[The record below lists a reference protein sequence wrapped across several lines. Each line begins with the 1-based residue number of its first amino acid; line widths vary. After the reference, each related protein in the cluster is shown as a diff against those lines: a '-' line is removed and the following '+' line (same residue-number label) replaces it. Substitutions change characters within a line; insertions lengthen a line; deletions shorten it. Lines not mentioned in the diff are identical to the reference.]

1 MKRLAYLGLVFIV
14 LVMGLPCCL
23 QGRAPS
29 VRDAPGSAAPPLAP
43 GSAHPGLA
51 REIAAAL
58 KKNHYRRM
66 PLDDALSSKIFDRY
80 LAELD
85 SERTVFFA
93 SDITEFEKYRFTLD
107 DSLRRGDLEPAF
119 NIFNRYRQRMLNRL
133 SSLLTQVGSGLEHI
147 DFTIDETLETDRKDS
162 PWPGDAVAMDDLWRR
177 QLKSSALNLR
187 LAGKEPEEI
196 APLLE
201 RRYRN
206 QLNRYGQFTEED
218 VFQIFINALAM
229 SYDPHT
235 QYFSPR
241 AEENFSIHMSLSLEG
256 IGAVLQ
262 AENEHTKIMRLVPAG
277 PADKTRELKAGDRIV
292 GVGQGD
298 EEIVDVIGWR
308 LDDVVERIR
317 GPKGSVVRLEI
328 IPAEALDQH
337 QTRIV
342 SVVRDKVKLEEQAAR
357 KNVLRLEHGGKPYA
371 IGVIEI
377 PSFYL
382 DFKGLQEGAEDF
394 KSTTRDVERLLRE
407 LAPEKIDALII
418 DLRNNGGGSL
428 QEVNVLTGLFIEQ
441 GPIVQVREARGT
453 VEVLSDPDPNAY
465 YRGPLAVMVNRL
477 SASASEIFAGAIQD
491 YRRGIVVGEQTYGKG
506 TVQSLVPLSLGQLK
520 VTLAMFYRVSGKSIQ
535 HKGVIPDIVFPG
547 FYDSLTI
554 GESSLPEALPW
565 DTIAAA
571 EYAPLPDLRPM
582 IARLAERHQARTS
595 TSPDYAYML
604 DLIAFINRAR
614 AKTALS
620 LHEDTRRRER
630 DAANRERLALENRR
644 RKARGLDILKTLE
657 DSLEDRSETPEAP
670 SADEEDFMLTE
681 TGHILADFIEL
692 LQ

>member
-23 QGRAPS
+23 QGRAPL
-29 VRDAPGSAAPPLAP
+29 PGGRPGVALRQLAP
-43 GSAHPGLA
+43 GAGHPGLA
-51 REIAAAL
+51 REIAATL
-58 KKNHYRRM
+58 QKHHYRRM
-66 PLDDALSSKIFDRY
+66 PLDDALSSTVFDRY

-85 SERTVFFA
+85 PERSCFLA
-93 SDITEFEKYRFTLD
+93 SDIAELEQFRHTLD
-107 DSLRRGDLEPAF
+107 DTLKRGDLAPAF
-119 NIFNRYRQRMLNRL
+119 VIFNRYQQRMHGRLNY
-133 SSLLTQVGSGLEHI
+133 LLEQVARGLEHL
-147 DFTIDETLETDRKDS
+147 DFTVEEALETERKNS
-162 PWPGDAVAMDDLWRR
+162 PWPEDAPALRELWRR
-177 QLKSSALNLR
+177 QFKASVLNLR
-187 LAGKEPEEI
+187 LAGKAEEET

-201 RRYRN
+201 RRFRN
-206 QLNRYGQFTEED
+206 QLTRFGQFTDED
-218 VFQIFINALAM
+218 VFQIYSNALAM

-262 AENEHTKIMRLVPAG
+262 TDNEHTKIIRLVPAG
-277 PADKTRELKAGDRIV
+277 PADKTRELKAGDRIT

-298 EEIVDVIGWR
+298 EDIVDVVGWR

-317 GPKGSVVRLEI
+317 GPKGTVVRLEI
-328 IPAEALDQH
+328 IPAEAPDQH

-342 SVVRDKVKLEEQAAR
+342 SVVRDKVRLEEQAAR
-357 KNVLRLEHGGKPYA
+357 KDVMRLEHGGKPYV

-394 KSTTRDVERLLRE
+394 RSTTRDVERLLRE
-407 LAPEKIDALII
+407 LVPEKIDALII

-441 GPIVQVREARGT
+441 GPIVQVRDARGT
-453 VEVLSDPDPNAY
+453 VEVLHDPDPNAY

-506 TVQSLVPLSLGQLK
+506 TVQSLVPLSRGQLK

-535 HKGVIPDIVFPG
+535 HKGVIPDIVYPG
-547 FYDSLTI
+547 FADRLTI
-554 GESSLPEALPW
+554 GESSLPAALPW
-565 DTIAAA
+565 DTIPPA
-571 EYAPLPDLRPM
+571 EFSALADLRPM
-582 IARLAERHQARTS
+582 IGRLSQRHQERMRDNS
-595 TSPDYAYML
+595 EYDHL
-604 DLIAFINRAR
+604 LKLIDLVNRSR
-614 AKTALS
+614 AKTVVS
-620 LHEDTRRRER
+620 LHDGTRRRER
-630 DAANRERLALENRR
+630 DEMNHERLALENTRR
-644 RKARGLDILKTLE
+644 SARGLEPLKALE
-657 DSLEDRSETPEAP
+657 ETAEDTEDKTPP
-670 SADEEDFMLTE
+670 EEDFLLTE

-692 LQ
+692 L